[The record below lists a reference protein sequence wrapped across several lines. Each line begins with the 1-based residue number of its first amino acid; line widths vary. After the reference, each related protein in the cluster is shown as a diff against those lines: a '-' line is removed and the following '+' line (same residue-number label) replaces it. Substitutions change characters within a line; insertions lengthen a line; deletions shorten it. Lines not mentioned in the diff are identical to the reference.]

1 MVPYHHISAMSP
13 RFDLHLFR
21 VEEGLGNAVLLRLPD
36 ATFGVVDWGTQR
48 NEPLDRL
55 LELVQGS
62 RLRFVAAT
70 HAHADHTLGIPRLLA
85 ACHAQKIPIDY
96 FVYPAS
102 TLHKPESHLTRAR
115 HQAKDLEI
123 QTSPVGIDEFEGP
136 KGHRDPPWLAW
147 GMDWEVRVLAPAM
160 MDVAGAEIDALK
172 REIVPGNETS
182 LVLLC
187 RFTAATGDPGNGR
200 ILLPGDATPAT
211 LSSALKTAER
221 FPALTLDN
229 QAFVV
234 PHHGSSKNLPEWI
247 DPLLHGLI
255 LVSAPTNS
263 PHHPTPSILERLARR
278 GHNPAGARLFCTSY
292 AQACRKAYGPGVGG
306 WLVQPGPCFG
316 DLTVE
321 VPPSGPAVFQSSTAQ
336 GERRRR
342 FGYCGNVAP

>member
-1 MVPYHHISAMSP
+1 MTP

-48 NEPLDRL
+48 DRPLDRL

-70 HAHADHTLGIPRLLA
+70 HAHADHTLGLTRLLA
-85 ACHAQKIPIDY
+85 ACHARGIPIDC

-102 TLHKPESHLTRAR
+102 TLNKPKSHLTRAR
-115 HQAKDLEI
+115 RQAHDLEI
-123 QTSPVGIDEFEGP
+123 QTSSVGVDEFEGP
-136 KGHRDPPWLAW
+136 EGHREPPWLAW
-147 GMDWEVRVLAPAM
+147 GTGWEVRVLAPATAE
-160 MDVAGAEIDALK
+160 VADSEISALK
-172 REIVPGNETS
+172 GEIVPGNETS

-187 RFTAATGDPGNGR
+187 RFKAAPGGPGSGR

-211 LSSALKTAER
+211 LSSALKTARR
-221 FPALTLDN
+221 FPELTLDN
-229 QAFVV
+229 QTFVV

-255 LVSAPTNS
+255 LVSAPTDS
-263 PHHPTPSILERLARR
+263 PHHPAPTALQRLARR
-278 GHNPAGARLFCTSY
+278 GHDPAGAGLFCTSY
-292 AQACRKAYGPGVGG
+292 AQACRKAYGPGAGR
-306 WLVQPGPCFG
+306 WRSLVQPGPCFG

-321 VPPSGPAVFQSSTAQ
+321 VPPSGPAVFQSSTAR
-336 GERRRR
+336 GESRRR

>member
-1 MVPYHHISAMSP
+1 MSP

-36 ATFGVVDWGTQR
+36 ATFGVVDWGTQG
-48 NEPLDRL
+48 NQPLDRL

-70 HAHADHTLGIPRLLA
+70 HAHADHTLGLTHLLA
-85 ACHAQKIPIDY
+85 ACHAQEIPIDR

-102 TLHKPESHLTRAR
+102 TLHKPESHLTQAR
-115 HQAKDLEI
+115 RQAKDLKI
-123 QTSPVGIDEFEGP
+123 PMSPVGIDEFEGP

-147 GMDWEVRVLAPAM
+147 GTDWEVRVLAPATAE
-160 MDVAGAEIDALK
+160 VADAEISALK

-200 ILLPGDATPAT
+200 ILLPGDATPTT
-211 LSSALKTAER
+211 LSSALKTARR
-221 FPALTLDN
+221 FPDLTLDN
-229 QAFVV
+229 QTFVV
-234 PHHGSSKNLPEWI
+234 PHHGSSKSLPEWI

-255 LVSAPTNS
+255 LISAPTDS
-263 PHHPTPSILERLARR
+263 PHHPAPTVLERLARR
-278 GHNPAGARLFCTSY
+278 GYAPAGAGLFCTSY
-292 AQACRKAYGPGVGG
+292 AQACRKAYGPGTGR
-306 WLVQPGPCFG
+306 WRSLVQPGPCFG

-321 VPPSGPAVFQSSTAQ
+321 VPPSGPAVFQSSTAP